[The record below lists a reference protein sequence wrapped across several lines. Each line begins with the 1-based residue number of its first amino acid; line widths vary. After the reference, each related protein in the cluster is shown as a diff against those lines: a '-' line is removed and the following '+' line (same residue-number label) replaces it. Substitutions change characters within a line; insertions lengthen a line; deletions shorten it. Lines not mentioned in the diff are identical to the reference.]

1 MATKRRALEINV
13 PASTCDGG
21 RYHTVGDL
29 VTYRSAL
36 WMVKGLYIGTVRT
49 GQSEVYYILSEA
61 SLSLEQL
68 DDAYEG

>member
-1 MATKRRALEINV
+1 MATRRRGIEINV
-13 PASTCDGG
+13 PASACDGG

-29 VTYRSAL
+29 LTYRSTL
-36 WMVKGLYIGTVRT
+36 WMVKGVYIGTIRP